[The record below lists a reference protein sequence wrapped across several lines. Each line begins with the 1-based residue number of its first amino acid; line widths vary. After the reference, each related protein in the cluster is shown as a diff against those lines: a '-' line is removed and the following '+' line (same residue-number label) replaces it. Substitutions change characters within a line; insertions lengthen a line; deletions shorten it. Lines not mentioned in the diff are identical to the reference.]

1 MFIKYKYFSIDLTLN
16 AFVFSALVI
25 VLFMLFKISGF
36 DSDLSNGSVF
46 KNLNVRNCSKCDKTL
61 VLKYFIFGKYCVK
74 SCEYCKTNF
83 IRITRR
89 TTRP

>member
-1 MFIKYKYFSIDLTLN
+1 MDLTLIVF
-16 AFVFSALVI
+16 AFSVLVLVI
-25 VLFMLFKISGF
+25 FMLFKISGF
-36 DSDLSNGSVF
+36 DSNLSLGTVF
-46 KNLNVRNCSKCDKTL
+46 KNLNVRKCTKCDNTL

-83 IRITRR
+83 IRKTRR

>member
-1 MFIKYKYFSIDLTLN
+1 MFKIKNYFSMDLTLIIF
-16 AFVFSALVI
+16 AFSFFLV

-36 DSDLSNGSVF
+36 DSDLSHGTAF
-46 KNLNVRNCSKCDKTL
+46 KNLNVKKCSKCDNTL

>member
-1 MFIKYKYFSIDLTLN
+1 MDLTIIVF
-16 AFVFSALVI
+16 AFSALVL

-36 DSDLSNGSVF
+36 DSDLSGGSVF
-46 KNLNVRNCSKCDKTL
+46 KNLNVRKCSKCDKTL

>member
-1 MFIKYKYFSIDLTLN
+1 MDLTLIIF
-16 AFVFSALVI
+16 AFSVLV
-25 VLFMLFKISGF
+25 VLLLILFKISGF
-36 DSDLSNGSVF
+36 DSDLSHGTAF
-46 KNLNVRNCSKCDKTL
+46 KNLNVKKCSKCDKTL

-89 TTRP
+89 TTKP

>member
-1 MFIKYKYFSIDLTLN
+1 MDLTLITF
-16 AFVFSALVI
+16 AFSTLVV
-25 VLFMLFKISGF
+25 VLFILFKISGF
-36 DSDLSNGSVF
+36 DSDLSGGTLF
-46 KNLNVRNCSKCDKTL
+46 KNLNVRKCSKCDKTL